1 MTAEVSEVGF
11 RIDPLPPYRL
21 DLTAWVIRRR
31 PGNPIDRWE
40 DGTYRRVLSF
50 DGAPVE
56 VAVRQGG
63 TVDAPWLDVVAQ
75 GPGASAVPV
84 GRLREAVECLLGTQ
98 VDLSGF
104 TRLAEGNPALSALA
118 ARLRGARPTRYPTLF
133 EALTNAIA
141 CQQITLS
148 FGLQILGRLAE
159 ECGLPLAEG
168 DAVRHAF
175 PRPEDVVRVSP
186 ERLKELGF
194 SRQKARA
201 LLELAEGLLA
211 GTVDLGG
218 LERLDDDEAVA
229 RLRELRGVG
238 RWTAEYVLLRGLGR
252 LNVFPGDDVGGRNN
266 LRRWLGVEETLDYAG
281 VQRLLG
287 AWRDYGGLLYLYL
300 LIDGLAAK
308 GHVEVGP

>member
-1 MTAEVSEVGF
+1 MSEARF

-40 DGTYRRVLSF
+40 DGTYRRVLPL

-56 VAVRQGG
+56 VVVRQSG
-63 TVDAPWLDVVAQ
+63 TVDAPRLDVVAR
-75 GPGASAVPV
+75 GPGASRAAVP
-84 GRLREAVECLLGTQ
+84 RLRETVERLLGTQ

-104 TRLAEGNPALSALA
+104 ARLAEADPALGALA
-118 ARLRGARPTRYPTLF
+118 TRLRGARPTRYPTVF

-148 FGLQILGRLAE
+148 FGLQILGRLVE
-159 ECGLPLAEG
+159 ECGLPLDDDGEA
-168 DAVRHAF
+168 RHAF

-186 ERLKELGF
+186 ERLKEIGF

-201 LLELAEGLLA
+201 LLELARGLLD
-211 GTVDLGG
+211 GTVDLSG
-218 LERLDDDEAVA
+218 LDALGDDEAVA

-252 LNVFPGDDVGGRNN
+252 LNVFPGDDVGGQNN
-266 LRRWLGVEETLDYAG
+266 LRRWLGVDERLDYAG

-287 AWRDYGGLLYLYL
+287 AWRDYGGLLYMYL
-300 LIDGLAAK
+300 LIHGLAEK
-308 GHVEVGP
+308 GFVEVAV